1 MLQQS
6 DSMIHHFLRN
16 WGFCIALLTLVVA
29 FPWLSIQ
36 GQTYLSG
43 KPCLNKGPNAVVQ
56 CKGWVTCTNPSAF
69 FPSATIYGQAVAK
82 MFCPGYIVWNHA
94 NVLVDSFPVANLRT
108 QAFSTFLS
116 DTGSIME
123 YQYGTHPC
131 PSPLGTRTRDKLM
144 ACPTNPGSV
153 DDLTESTLFSPSP
166 PTRSA
171 CQLAGMFWSDAY
183 QACFEQQADQLGCDS
198 IGGFW
203 GFASG
208 ICNEI
213 PQSEPDCQFY
223 GMYWNFTNGACG
235 NSPAIGN
242 CGAGPDWTNYFSTGC
257 YTGLGLFSGS
267 FCDRSETF
275 KNKCYQY
282 GGDYNS
288 PYCVCTGC
296 DVCGGSPILVDVNGD
311 GFAMTDVAHGVG
323 FDLNGNGT
331 RDPLSWTA
339 PGTDDAWLALD
350 RNGNGV
356 IDNGQELFG
365 DLTPQ
370 PASPGKNGFRAL
382 AEFDKWQNGGNSDGV
397 IDKNDTVYQQLR
409 LWQDRNHNGISESSE
424 LQPLQNF
431 SLITIELEY
440 KMSKQTDSYGNEF
453 KYRAKVKDTNKTK
466 IARWAW
472 DVFLQSVGL

>member
-1 MLQQS
+1 
-6 DSMIHHFLRN
+6 
-16 WGFCIALLTLVVA
+16 
-29 FPWLSIQ
+29 
-36 GQTYLSG
+36 
-43 KPCLNKGPNAVVQ
+43 
-56 CKGWVTCTNPSAF
+56 
-69 FPSATIYGQAVAK
+69 
-82 MFCPGYIVWNHA
+82 
-94 NVLVDSFPVANLRT
+94 
-108 QAFSTFLS
+108 
-116 DTGSIME
+116 
-123 YQYGTHPC
+123 
-131 PSPLGTRTRDKLM
+131 M
-144 ACPTNPGSV
+144 ACPTNPNSV
-153 DDLTESTLFSPSP
+153 DDFTESTLFSLSP
-166 PTRSA
+166 PTQSA
-171 CQLAGMFWSDAY
+171 CQLAGMFWSNAY
-183 QACFEQQADQLGCDS
+183 QACFEQQTDQLGCDS
-198 IGGFW
+198 IGGYW

-213 PQSEPDCQFY
+213 PQTSSDCQFY
-223 GMYWNFTNGACG
+223 GMFWNFTNGACG
-235 NSPAIGN
+235 SSPAIGN

-257 YTGLGLFSGS
+257 YSSLALFGGS
-267 FCDRSETF
+267 FCDRSQTF

-282 GGDYNS
+282 GGDYDA

-370 PASPGKNGFRAL
+370 PPSPGKNGFRAL
-382 AEFDKWQNGGNSDGV
+382 AEFDKWQNGGNYDGV
-397 IDKNDTVYQQLR
+397 IDKNDTLYQQLR

-431 SLITIELEY
+431 SLLTIELEY

-466 IARWAW
+466 ISRWAW